1 VLCRWRLCWCGE
13 ILYSS
18 VSSSFPSHPREVGFF
33 LSRCWKWIRWTID
46 TELLGRF
53 RIIKDSTNAAFFT
66 NRALVRLRMD
76 MFDQVIDDC
85 LKAIDLVPSSRMT
98 TLEWTP
104 CVETSHLT
112 NRDNVVK
119 AYSYLGQAQLKL
131 GYPNEALSSTLRAYE
146 LAIAQRSPSVGTIAT
161 TCLEVKKKR
170 WELSEERRRAREC
183 NLLKQMTQIIERDA
197 EREVD
202 LILRSPTWDPVGS
215 GRDYSGSQTQD
226 KIDDVRSTAREKIQ
240 TLEDVFG
247 KAEAERCGKRE
258 VPDYLIDNITFSV
271 MLDPV
276 IVRPEFPP
284 HPFFQDINTDA
295 D

>member
-1 VLCRWRLCWCGE
+1 MPVKAEELKNQGNLCYAEGD
-13 ILYSS
+13 Y
-18 VSSSFPSHPREVGFF
+18 VGAEKFY
-33 LSRCWKWIRWTID
+33 TQA
-46 TELLGRF
+46 
-53 RIIKDSTNAAFFT
+53 IIKDSTNAAFFT

-76 MFDQVIDDC
+76 MYDQVIDDC
-85 LKAIDLVPSSRMT
+85 LKAIDLIPSS
-98 TLEWTP
+98 L
-104 CVETSHLT
+104 
-112 NRDNVVK
+112 K

-146 LAIAQRSPSVGTIAT
+146 LAIAQRSPSVGAIAA

-170 WELSEERRRAREC
+170 WELSEERRRTREC

-202 LILRSPTWDPVGS
+202 LILRSPTWDPVSG
-215 GRDYSGSQTQD
+215 GRDYSESETHE
-226 KIDDVRSTAREKIQ
+226 KIDDVRSAAREKIQ
-240 TLEDVFG
+240 TLEEVFG

-276 IVRPEFPP
+276 ITKYGHSYDRVTLLDHLKRSSTDPLTREPLTEKDLRPNLALKAACEAFLKENGWAV
-284 HPFFQDINTDA
+284 DW
-295 D
+295 